1 MIKYILR
8 TGMTAGLTMMLCGCA
23 DLVRTPYQPPA
34 MTMPPAWSL
43 PSPAKVSYDGRWWQ
57 RFGDPTLNHLME
69 EALRRNTNLAIAA
82 LRLRKALL
90 QAELADSQRL
100 PGVQIE
106 GSASYSR
113 DLRTQTRENKTF
125 GASIFANY
133 TVDLWGELA
142 SDYDAARWEAQATE
156 DDRANTALALTGT
169 TASLYWQVGYLN
181 QRIALSQAS
190 IDYTRRSLELA
201 QLRHRA
207 GAATTLDILEAERSL
222 ATQEAN
228 QAALLQQRTE
238 ARNELTIIFDQPP
251 QQALGTAEPNSLMQI
266 DPPEVAAGLP
276 AQLLAR
282 RPDLRAAEARL
293 RSTLATGDATRASFY
308 PALSLSGSLGR
319 SSAELSRF
327 LSNPIGTIAAD
338 LALPFVQWRDMQ
350 RTIKISEADYE
361 QATLAFRQTLYTALV
376 EVENGLSAR
385 QRYQEEYVQLA
396 KALEAA
402 RKAEELYNIQ
412 YQAGGIAVKPWLDAQ
427 ESRRQAEVSVAEN
440 RFNQLQNHVAL
451 IKALGGDVGE
461 NGNSAASARQQER

>member
-1 MIKYILR
+1 
-8 TGMTAGLTMMLCGCA
+8 MTVGLAMMLGGCA

-34 MTMPPAWSL
+34 VTMPPAWSL
-43 PSPAKVSYDGRWWQ
+43 TSPSQVAYEERWWQ
-57 RFGDPTLNHLME
+57 RFDDPSLNYLMA

-82 LRLRKALL
+82 LRLRTALL

-113 DLRTQTRENKTF
+113 DLRQQTRENKTF
-125 GASIFANY
+125 GASIFASY
-133 TVDLWGELA
+133 TVDLWGQLA
-142 SDYDAARWEAQATE
+142 SDSDAARWEAQATE

-169 TASLYWQVGYLN
+169 TASLHWRIGYLN
-181 QRIALSQAS
+181 QRLALSQAS
-190 IDYTRRSLELA
+190 IDYARRSLELA
-201 QLRHRA
+201 QVRHRA
-207 GAATTLDILEAERSL
+207 GAATTLDILEVERSL

-238 ARNELTIIFDQPP
+238 ARNELTVLFDQPP
-251 QQALGTAEPNSLMQI
+251 QQALRAVEPNSLMQI
-266 DPPEVAAGLP
+266 EPPEVAAGLP
-276 AQLLAR
+276 VQLLAR

-293 RSTLATGDATRASFY
+293 RSTLAAGDATRASFY
-308 PALSLSGSLGR
+308 PSLSLSGSLGR
-319 SSAELSRF
+319 SSAELSRL

-350 RTIKISEADYE
+350 RTLKITEADYE

-396 KALEAA
+396 MALDAA
-402 RKAEELYNIQ
+402 RKAEELYRRQ
-412 YQAGGIAVKPWLDAQ
+412 FQAGGIAVKPWLDAQ
-427 ESRRQAEVSVAEN
+427 ESRRQAEISVAEN
-440 RFNQLQNHVAL
+440 RFNQLQNHIAL

-461 NGNSAASARQQER
+461 NGNSAASVREQER